1 MYSSL
6 SNIINRVFTVFS
18 TSKDHRQGCRAMAG
32 CILVDFD
39 MIQVINR
46 SPKYKNKYVHRRTS
60 VSLKYLT
67 PEELEQRRKLGLIRT
82 SVADAEYLKL
92 KREMELENEV
102 DDNDENKTYDR
113 NVLVTTL
120 ANRDTTSKKSRSRSA
135 SPNAAMGIAVGR

>member
-1 MYSSL
+1 M
-6 SNIINRVFTVFS
+6 FS

-60 VSLKYLT
+60 VSLKHLS
-67 PEELEQRRKLGLIRT
+67 PEELEQRRKLGLVRT

-92 KREMELENEV
+92 KKEMELDNEV
-102 DDNDENKTYDR
+102 DSNDENKTFDS
-113 NVLVTTL
+113 NVLVASSTL
-120 ANRDTTSKKSRSRSA
+120 RDATSKKSRSRSA
-135 SPNAAMGIAVGR
+135 SPNTTSAAMAVGR